1 MVHVLSLIGNIEKV
15 KDLHNGR
22 CRELFIG
29 IESGSERMRKKIN
42 KLGSSDDVITV
53 SKEILENGID
63 LKGYFIYGF
72 PEEKKKIF
80 KNI

>member
-29 IESGSERMRKKIN
+29 IESGSERMRK
-42 KLGSSDDVITV
+42 
-53 SKEILENGID
+53 EIAIEEA
-63 LKGYFIYGF
+63 LKYFR
-72 PEEKKKIF
+72 
-80 KNI
+80 